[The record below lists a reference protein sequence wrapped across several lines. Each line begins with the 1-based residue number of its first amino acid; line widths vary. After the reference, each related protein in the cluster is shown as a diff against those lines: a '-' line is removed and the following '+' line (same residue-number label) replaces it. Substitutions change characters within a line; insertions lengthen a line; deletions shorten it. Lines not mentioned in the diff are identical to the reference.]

1 MTKKSSLRSKL
12 QQQHPAATK
21 QQQHHRQNSSLA
33 SSAMSS
39 ITEGLCFA
47 NDKFDDDATVNTKS
61 TMETKGTQGTFTTPP
76 TTTEPMI
83 PGPGTILCFTCDPN
97 MDHISV
103 MNRTFESSDSFD
115 NLMCSSPR
123 MFMSSSIEKLCSSF
137 DKLCFPCSSS
147 GDDKV
152 KPTFSPPTTDVLA
165 TTPHPQSPESEKD
178 LSKKMDELLKLL
190 KEKETASVVSG
201 AEGGSISSNAEKI
214 YAAWNDNENKTTTA
228 GDEKT
233 SSPSPTKTVDTKS
246 PAKTVNTNEA
256 VLGDSGRTKKAANNN
271 TNHDAEA
278 TGTLDETTR
287 TSHTRIE
294 KEEGP
299 LERSFVDGAATKLIG
314 LVKTVSNSFKNLNE
328 SAISQDGSVVGIGL
342 VPTFSADFDDH
353 VEVNKLIGAE
363 TTEAPSAPSPTEKN
377 KAAKPTPSGDVKTN
391 TSLSY
396 SILSGSTM
404 TQKTQVSQNPPVV
417 VNNKDTLTKTDEL
430 AFEFN
435 SKGLSISGEQEEQQ
449 QASDDAI
456 TPDYLKPP
464 LPLVAAKIK
473 APRQGKGKKKKTMKK
488 LFSDM
493 KNVSSS
499 TSTTSNSLKKIT
511 EEDGAEDKE
520 NMNPNVQWEANFSS
534 APALDSMGFPVSAAT
549 SPSSPVLDSMGFPV
563 QTSSSQEF
571 DDNLF
576 AASSVCLPATAAA
589 QTQICAWCKKGG
601 NNEAKLKLC
610 SACQSTYYC
619 R

>member
-21 QQQHHRQNSSLA
+21 QHQQHHRQNSLA
-33 SSAMSS
+33 SSAVSS

-47 NDKFDDDATVNTKS
+47 NDKFDADATVNTKS
-61 TMETKGTQGTFTTPP
+61 TMETKGTQGTFTAPP

-137 DKLCFPCSSS
+137 DTLCFPCNSS

-152 KPTFSPPTTDVLA
+152 KPTFSPPTADVLA
-165 TTPHPQSPESEKD
+165 TTPHPLSPESEKD

-214 YAAWNDNENKTTTA
+214 YAAWNNNNENKTTTA
-228 GDEKT
+228 
-233 SSPSPTKTVDTKS
+233 SPSPTKTVDTKS
-246 PAKTVNTNEA
+246 PAKTVNTNAA

-271 TNHDAEA
+271 NTNHDAEA
-278 TGTLDETTR
+278 AAGTLDETTR

-299 LERSFVDGAATKLIG
+299 LERSFVDGATTKLIG

-353 VEVNKLIGAE
+353 VEVNKLIRAE
-363 TTEAPSAPSPTEKN
+363 TTEAPPAPSSTEKN
-377 KAAKPTPSGDVKTN
+377 KAAKPTSSGDVKN

-456 TPDYLKPP
+456 TPDFIKPP

-473 APRQGKGKKKKTMKK
+473 APRQGKGKKKKMMKK

-499 TSTTSNSLKKIT
+499 TSTTTKSLKKIT

-520 NMNPNVQWEANFSS
+520 NMDPNVQWEANFSS
-534 APALDSMGFPVSAAT
+534 TPALDSMGFPVSAT

-563 QTSSSQEF
+563 QSLSSQQF

-601 NNEAKLKLC
+601 NTEKKLKLC